1 MCLIKSCLSVCLGF
15 NYKPLNCGL
24 YFLYDKQMPRQ
35 KNLQPKKSQVLLL
48 IILYAAMFLF
58 GFLENIKGVSYPLI
72 KNEFHISYETQGK
85 MLSIL
90 SFSYTLFVAA
100 AGFMLGRFGIKKT
113 CLSGLVFIFLALVL
127 IYFMPN
133 FLTVGCSLFILF
145 AGFGVLE
152 IAINGMA
159 TQLFIKK
166 AALMMNL
173 LHFMY
178 GAGSVL
184 GPKAAGILTN
194 PAGPGLLWRQIYLL
208 TVPLVL
214 IVLIPSIFTRFSFAG
229 LSVPVNDDDKANS
242 GGYSKEGDHVNGR
255 TQPQGFIVALKMP
268 SVWIF
273 GISLGI
279 MVGLEMASANWG
291 GLYFQDLYGMDPTTK
306 GANFVSAFFLL
317 FTLSR
322 LVSGFFIEM
331 IGYMRSLTGAALIIA
346 VIFICGFTLGS
357 GGIYVL
363 PLLGFFLAILWP
375 TVMAVAISRFGS
387 EAPVITGAIIAIAGL
402 LNSGIQLVMGYINLW
417 IGPGWGYR
425 SCLLFAFILIGLL
438 VLILPK
444 TISQKN

>member
-1 MCLIKSCLSVCLGF
+1 
-15 NYKPLNCGL
+15 
-24 YFLYDKQMPRQ
+24 
-35 KNLQPKKSQVLLL
+35 
-48 IILYAAMFLF
+48 MFLF

-72 KNEFHISYETQGK
+72 KNEFGVSYETQGK

-113 CLSGLVFIFLALVL
+113 FLSGLVFTLLSLAL
-127 IYFMPN
+127 IYFMPG
-133 FLTVGCSLFILF
+133 FLTVGCSLFVLF

-184 GPKAAGILTN
+184 GPKTAGMLAN

-214 IVLIPSIFTRFSFAG
+214 VVLIPSIFAKFSFAKFPA
-229 LSVPVNDDDKANS
+229 LAKDDDTANS
-242 GGYSKEGDHVNGR
+242 AGDSKEGDHVNGG
-255 TQPQGFIVALKMP
+255 TQPRGFIAALKTP
-268 SVWIF
+268 SVWAF
-273 GISLGI
+273 GITLGV
-279 MVGLEMASANWG
+279 MVALEMASANWG

-306 GANFVSAFFLL
+306 GANFVSAFFIL

-322 LVSGFFIEM
+322 LVSGFLIEK

-346 VIFICGFTLGS
+346 VIFMCGFALGAA
-357 GGIYVL
+357 GIYVL

-375 TVMAVAISRFGS
+375 TVIAVAIGRFGS
-387 EAPVITGAIIAIAGL
+387 DTPVMTSAIITIAGL
-402 LNSGIQLVMGYINLW
+402 LNSGIQLVMGYINRW

-425 SCLLFAFILIGLL
+425 SCLLFALLLIGLL
-438 VLILPK
+438 VLVLPK
-444 TISQKN
+444 TDGNL

>member
-1 MCLIKSCLSVCLGF
+1 
-15 NYKPLNCGL
+15 
-24 YFLYDKQMPRQ
+24 
-35 KNLQPKKSQVLLL
+35 
-48 IILYAAMFLF
+48 MFLF

-72 KNEFHISYETQGK
+72 KNEFGVSYETQGK

-113 CLSGLVFIFLALVL
+113 YLSGLVFTLLSLAL
-127 IYFMPN
+127 IYLMPS

-184 GPKAAGILTN
+184 GPKTAGMLAN

-214 IVLIPSIFTRFSFAG
+214 VVLIPSMFTKFSSAK
-229 LSVPVNDDDKANS
+229 SPAPAMDDDRTNSGGDSKDGDHANS
-242 GGYSKEGDHVNGR
+242 G
-255 TQPQGFIVALKMP
+255 TQPRGFIAALKTP
-268 SVWIF
+268 SVWAF
-273 GISLGI
+273 GISLGV

-306 GANFVSAFFLL
+306 GANFVSAFFIL

-322 LVSGFFIEM
+322 LVSGFLIEK

-346 VIFICGFTLGS
+346 AIFICGFALGAE
-357 GGIYVL
+357 GIYVL

-375 TVMAVAISRFGS
+375 TVMAVAIGRFGS
-387 EAPVITGAIIAIAGL
+387 EAPVMTGAIITIAGL
-402 LNSGIQLVMGYINLW
+402 LNSGIQLIMGYINRW

-425 SCLLFAFILIGLL
+425 SCLLFAILLIGLL
-438 VLILPK
+438 VLVLPK
-444 TISQKN
+444 TASKRKIDK

>member
-1 MCLIKSCLSVCLGF
+1 
-15 NYKPLNCGL
+15 
-24 YFLYDKQMPRQ
+24 
-35 KNLQPKKSQVLLL
+35 
-48 IILYAAMFLF
+48 AAMFLF

-72 KNEFHISYETQGK
+72 KNEFGVSYETQGK

-113 CLSGLVFIFLALVL
+113 FLSGLVFTLLSLAL
-127 IYFMPN
+127 IYFMPG
-133 FLTVGCSLFILF
+133 FLTVGCSLFVLF

-184 GPKAAGILTN
+184 GPKTAGMLAN

-214 IVLIPSIFTRFSFAG
+214 VVLIPSIFAKFSFAKFPA
-229 LSVPVNDDDKANS
+229 LAKDDDTANS
-242 GGYSKEGDHVNGR
+242 AGDSKEGDHVNGG
-255 TQPQGFIVALKMP
+255 TQPRGFIAALKTP
-268 SVWIF
+268 SVWAF
-273 GISLGI
+273 GITLGV
-279 MVGLEMASANWG
+279 MVALEMASANWG

-306 GANFVSAFFLL
+306 GANFVSAFFIL

-322 LVSGFFIEM
+322 LVSGFLIEK

-346 VIFICGFTLGS
+346 VIFMCGFALGAA
-357 GGIYVL
+357 GIYVL

-375 TVMAVAISRFGS
+375 TVIAVAIGRFGS
-387 EAPVITGAIIAIAGL
+387 DTPVMTSAIITIAGL
-402 LNSGIQLVMGYINLW
+402 LNSGIQLVMGYINRW

-425 SCLLFAFILIGLL
+425 SCLLFALLLIGLL
-438 VLILPK
+438 VLVLPK
-444 TISQKN
+444 TDGNL